1 MRLLR
6 VPFLRLLTAWHR
18 YRHPDQLL
26 RLEDWLAQ
34 GRPPE
39 SILVFSNTAL
49 GDTILSTPALCALR
63 QCFPEARISLFLHRN
78 LMPLFRDHPCADRLI
93 PFHGGFRR
101 FRRTLKALRETRPD
115 VALLLH
121 SNAPQDIPMA
131 YLAGARVI
139 LKTPTRS
146 PFRHLLSA
154 QMQPRNDHEAR
165 RRMDLVRALGCQAEM
180 PPLRLPNRFVR
191 RPRSELRIGIQAG
204 AADHYKMWPPERFAA
219 VIKRLSG
226 NHPEA
231 HFILTGSRSERP
243 LCAHIEQLASP
254 APVINRCG
262 NTTIEQ
268 LVELVAGLD
277 LLITNDTGTLH
288 VAAALD
294 VPTVSL
300 FSPTSCQ
307 EFGPLGPKGLHRVI
321 QKPPPDDL
329 HLPKPR
335 RSNQGMRQ
343 IQVEEV
349 VAAALEC
356 LHATRQ
362 ADRLESPLS
371 TGEP

>member
-26 RLEDWLAQ
+26 RLEDWLAE
-34 GRPPE
+34 GHPPE

-101 FRRTLKALRETRPD
+101 FHSTMKALRATRPD

-154 QMQPRNDHEAR
+154 QMQPRDDHEAR
-165 RRMDLVRALGCQAEM
+165 RRMDLVRALDCKAEI
-180 PPLRLPNRFVR
+180 PPLRLPDRFAR
-191 RPRSELRIGIQAG
+191 RPCNELRIGIQAG
-204 AADHYKMWPPERFAA
+204 ASNWYKMWPYERFSE
-219 VIKRLSG
+219 VIRALSEQYP
-226 NHPEA
+226 NA
-231 HFILTGSRSERP
+231 KFILTGSPSERG
-243 LCAHIEQLASP
+243 LCNKIESTSSP
-254 APVINRCG
+254 A
-262 NTTIEQ
+262 TIEN
-268 LVELVAGLD
+268 LCGKTTLEELANIIGGLS

-288 VAAALD
+288 LAAALE

-300 FSPTSCQ
+300 FSPTSSR
-307 EFGPLGPKGLHRVI
+307 EYGAFGSHHLHRAI
-321 QKPPPDDL
+321 QKPPPEDM
-329 HLPKPR
+329 HLPKKM
-335 RSNQGMRQ
+335 RSNQGMLQ

-349 VAAALEC
+349 ITAALEC
-356 LHATRQ
+356 LHATRKK
-362 ADRLESPLS
+362 DRL
-371 TGEP
+371 